1 MRILTDKELELIYR
15 DRRLSRKINQ
25 DLLAERIRKD
35 GRTPE
40 QIDKAANIH
49 KGTTRWLIASQWNS
63 AAVWII
69 ERIRL
74 ALKPQI
80 RARYLY
86 CPPDDPD
93 DYTLMTESQKRERRI
108 YDAVF
113 DLCEMYSLQEVKEA
127 VHEIDAEFTSY
138 FENAG
143 FKVAEV
149 FEEGLKGLKSIGY
162 DGEII
167 DDAS

>member
-1 MRILTDKELELIYR
+1 MKVLTDRELELIYR
-15 DRRLSRKINQ
+15 DRRLNRKINQ
-25 DLLAERIRKD
+25 DLLAERVRKD

-40 QIDKAANIH
+40 EIDRAANVH

-93 DYTLMTESQKRERRI
+93 DYSWMTDAQKREERI
-108 YDAVF
+108 YNSLF
-113 DLCEMYSLQEVKEA
+113 DLCERYSLQEVKEQLQ
-127 VHEIDAEFTSY
+127 EIDAEFTSY
-138 FENAG
+138 FETAG
-143 FKVAEV
+143 FTVAEV
-149 FEEGLKGLKSIGY
+149 FKEETKGLKSIGY